1 MPNARPETSLHSLS
15 FLKPNV
21 PTRDDAS
28 LQAILIFSGI
38 GLLLSLLAIIC
49 GSGFEVGVF

>member
-1 MPNARPETSLHSLS
+1 LS

>member
-1 MPNARPETSLHSLS
+1 LS

-49 GSGFEVGVF
+49 GRGFEVGVF